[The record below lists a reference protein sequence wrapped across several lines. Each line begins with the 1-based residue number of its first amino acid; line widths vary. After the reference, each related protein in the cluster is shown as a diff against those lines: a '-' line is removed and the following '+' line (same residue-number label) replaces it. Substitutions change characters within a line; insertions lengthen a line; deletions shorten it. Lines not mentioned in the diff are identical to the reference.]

1 MAGAFAD
8 DIGVVIADIRST
20 APALAK
26 LFEWFG
32 RLSNLWLH
40 PMKSVLVPLMPG
52 VSLDAFRSELAA
64 IVPSWSTFSVT
75 LVADY
80 LGFKLG
86 PDAHLTFWN
95 SALKKA
101 NDTMRRW
108 KAIHAG
114 FFFNILAANVFILPL
129 FSYLAQLA
137 DVSDIFY
144 EVNQSM
150 RSILFGGP
158 GHWMPAGF
166 LTSLKQIGFPAELHD
181 FENHANAARIRTA
194 QRVLP
199 LLDDETRV
207 EISRAM
213 ICFRVN
219 NGADHPHWK
228 WHETCYLTSITAAK
242 EIFESDDPAHLALLC
257 EDTKKKCLKLQSK
270 ITALLN
276 AKSQHCTA
284 KLWAK
289 LRSRLLRWRFTIPIG
304 IIEAR
309 VRRRLL
315 LLEGKV
321 RPGMFIAY
329 WKLLTNSWNTGRRF
343 RALHGH
349 SRRCIFCKQGDDSI
363 EHFAKCPIIVHIFN
377 SHFCTCNNIVEFFAL
392 DKACFELVACF
403 IRKVKLLAGVYAA
416 HSSLFVSSS
425 NTQIMTSLRSAVCIA
440 LN

>member
-1 MAGAFAD
+1 MKCKICNRFNHRLHKFQKCIAGRSIIENVVLLDAFMHFLALLDLPFAAAILFDMINAFPSVYHPYLWAVLSKLGLPSIFVRGLQKLYANNKHRIKLAGKLYCGPHVTIGIKQGDPLSMILFALCLEPLLRHLEKLLDLAREMAGAFAD
-8 DIGVVIADIRST
+8 DIGVVIADIRNT
-20 APALAK
+20 APDLAK
-26 LFEWFG
+26 LFELFG
-32 RLSNLWLH
+32 KLSNLWLH
-40 PMKSVLVPLMPG
+40 PMKSVLIPLMPG
-52 VSLDAFRSELAA
+52 VSLDAFKSELAS
-64 IVPSWSTFSVT
+64 IVPSWSMFSVT
-75 LVADY
+75 LAADY

-86 PDAHLTFWN
+86 PDAHFTFWN

-137 DVSDIFY
+137 DVSDIVD

-199 LLDDETRV
+199 LLDEETRV

-242 EIFESDDPAHLALLC
+242 EIFGSDDPAHLALLC
-257 EDTKKKCLKLQSK
+257 EDTKQKCLKLQSK

-284 KLWAK
+284 KLWGK
-289 LRSRLLRWRFTIPIG
+289 LRTRLLR
-304 IIEAR
+304 
-309 VRRRLL
+309 
-315 LLEGKV
+315 
-321 RPGMFIAY
+321 
-329 WKLLTNSWNTGRRF
+329 
-343 RALHGH
+343 
-349 SRRCIFCKQGDDSI
+349 
-363 EHFAKCPIIVHIFN
+363 
-377 SHFCTCNNIVEFFAL
+377 
-392 DKACFELVACF
+392 
-403 IRKVKLLAGVYAA
+403 
-416 HSSLFVSSS
+416 
-425 NTQIMTSLRSAVCIA
+425 
-440 LN
+440 